1 MQDCSAEGHSARS
14 QVSGGAGVLLSAAG
28 LDGGAEAEMV
38 AALMV
43 ASPAHARGEATC
55 SVASEYD
62 SLALPG
68 VCVLPN
74 IP

>member
-1 MQDCSAEGHSARS
+1 M
-14 QVSGGAGVLLSAAG
+14 SGGASVLVRAAG

-38 AALMV
+38 AALVV
-43 ASPAHARGEATC
+43 ASPTHARGVTRGSAHARGEATC
-55 SVASEYD
+55 SVASECD

-74 IP
+74 IL